1 MYHSEIGV
9 GREMV
14 GNLISG
20 EMDLGWEKPS
30 SEGLHLAV
38 SQLKPSGFCLKRISI
53 FENPISANLEFS
65 KDKSRRKSIF
75 KLELSVHNDGQTL
88 SYTVP
93 NVSIFSGGGRQFAT
107 EIVEVLNRIEPDYG

>member
-1 MYHSEIGV
+1 
-9 GREMV
+9 MV

-20 EMDLGWEKPS
+20 KMDLGWEKPG

-38 SQLKPSGFCLKRISI
+38 SQLKPSGYCLKRISI

-65 KDKSRRKSIF
+65 KDKARGNSTF
-75 KLELSVHNDGQTL
+75 KLELSVQNDGQTL

-93 NVSIFSGGGRQFAT
+93 HVSIFSGGFGIVGRKNRLQAT
-107 EIVEVLNRIEPDYG
+107 